1 MSINKKELTP
11 QEDIIKKKVN
21 EINPDKIIQE
31 TINSCLEK
39 DNINKLN
46 DDKEELIKMI
56 SEQSVHNYLEY
67 VKGRTSKEG
76 KEFLQKELEA
86 HNNKL
91 KAILIKSDAEKN
103 EYKNKYLNILV
114 ENQEL
119 KDKIIHIE
127 NLNKNL
133 SQKLKQ
139 LEIILNSKNSSKINF
154 K

>member
-1 MSINKKELTP
+1 MSINKKELIP

-46 DDKEELIKMI
+46 DDKEELLKMI

-91 KAILIKSDAEKN
+91 KAK
-103 EYKNKYLNILV
+103 
-114 ENQEL
+114 
-119 KDKIIHIE
+119 
-127 NLNKNL
+127 
-133 SQKLKQ
+133 
-139 LEIILNSKNSSKINF
+139 
-154 K
+154 